1 MPRYG
6 RTAGAVRETHNCGAQ
21 TPRRRI
27 RSENNNRR
35 DPKMSFIQA
44 ENLTFAY
51 REGEEQVIRNIS
63 LSIEQGTYTAII
75 GHNGSGKST
84 LAKLLCGILT
94 PTGGRVTVGG
104 IDTTD
109 EENAFALRQLCGMVF
124 QNPDNQIVASV
135 VEEDVAFAPENLGM
149 PPAEIRRTVDEC
161 LKAVGM
167 TEYAKHSAAKLSG
180 GQKQRVAIA
189 GILAMSPKCIVFDEA
204 TAMLDPA
211 GRRDIAAAMRHLN
224 REKGITVITI
234 THYMNEAVEAD
245 RVIALNRGEIFKD
258 GTPKQIFSDVAG
270 LLEIGLSVPQVTEF
284 AYLLGQAGYELPA
297 GLLHTMEAADAFEAL
312 LTRLRGREGAAQ

>member
-1 MPRYG
+1 
-6 RTAGAVRETHNCGAQ
+6 
-21 TPRRRI
+21 
-27 RSENNNRR
+27 
-35 DPKMSFIQA
+35 MSFIQA

-135 VEEDVAFAPENLGM
+135 VEEDVAFAPE
-149 PPAEIRRTVDEC
+149 T
-161 LKAVGM
+161 
-167 TEYAKHSAAKLSG
+167 
-180 GQKQRVAIA
+180 
-189 GILAMSPKCIVFDEA
+189 
-204 TAMLDPA
+204 
-211 GRRDIAAAMRHLN
+211 
-224 REKGITVITI
+224 
-234 THYMNEAVEAD
+234 
-245 RVIALNRGEIFKD
+245 
-258 GTPKQIFSDVAG
+258 
-270 LLEIGLSVPQVTEF
+270 
-284 AYLLGQAGYELPA
+284 
-297 GLLHTMEAADAFEAL
+297 
-312 LTRLRGREGAAQ
+312 